1 MKVAAAHR
9 SYNSVAK
16 LRTIVAGVLVALV
29 PIVGLAA
36 PASAESAF
44 SYKTE
49 MNGDATITGCIG
61 TCPSALTIPSSVD
74 GKPVRIIANSAF
86 VNQNLSSVTIPNS
99 VQTIGS
105 GAFYGNDYLKSL
117 TLPNSVTYLGDRAF
131 AFCPLKSVDLGSSL
145 VFIGDGTF
153 YHNSL
158 ERLSIPSSVTNLGN
172 RAFFN
177 NSLTAVSFS
186 GEAPS
191 DGGEVFGANPSLEA
205 LYVTSGSTSWNSEFS
220 GVSVRFGPAP
230 ASSASATPTVVP
242 SESPNA
248 PADVTYVFDTNSDG
262 TVAITGFTGAIPVN
276 LVIPSQIEG
285 KPVTVIGPD
294 AFSSAALDS
303 VTIPDSVT
311 RIEDRAFWANHL
323 SSLDVPSTVTSV
335 GKSAFEYNS
344 LGSLT
349 LGSGLA
355 RIGESAFAHNNLV
368 SLTISKSVVNLGNY
382 AFSDNLLRSVTF
394 SGNAPA
400 RESIGV
406 FHGNESLTS
415 VNVAFGSTGWYAQYS
430 HLYVRVGEAPFTPT
444 IDGETPFLFTTDAS
458 KNVTV
463 TGYSGK
469 VPAELEIPAV
479 LDGHPVTA
487 IGFAAFYGKSLTS
500 VIIPDSVTDIGGYA
514 FSNNSLTSVRIPN
527 SVVTIGAGSFLNN
540 GLISAWVGASVTS
553 VGQYAFFLNSLVSVT
568 FAGNAPAEA
577 ENIFYQNP
585 DLIAVDISVGS
596 TGWGSTFSGIPIRNR
611 ISVMPANVR
620 SVRQTALSLA
630 VKTQGV
636 IKRTPQKTVKP
647 GSCTAGSSKSRCTSG
662 GHKVKQKKSHKKS
675 RLLH

>member
-1 MKVAAAHR
+1 MKVATAHR
-9 SYNSVAK
+9 SHNSAAK
-16 LRTIVAGVLVALV
+16 LRTTVTAVLVALV
-29 PIVGLAA
+29 PIVGLST
-36 PASAESAF
+36 PASAEGAF

-61 TCPSALTIPSSVD
+61 ACPSSLSIPSTID

-86 VNQNLSSVTIPNS
+86 VNQNLSTVTIPDS

-105 GAFYGNDYLKSL
+105 GAFYGNDYLKSVA
-117 TLPNSVTYLGDRAF
+117 LPNSVTYVGDRAF
-131 AFCPLKSVDLGSSL
+131 AFCPLKSVDLGSS
-145 VFIGDGTF
+145 VAFIGDGAF

-158 ERLSIPSSVTNLGN
+158 ERLNIPSSVTSLGS

-191 DGGEVFGANPSLEA
+191 DGGEVFGENPSLEA
-205 LYVTSGSTSWNSEFS
+205 LYVTSGSTSWNSTFS
-220 GVSVRFGPAP
+220 GVLVRLGPAP
-230 ASSASATPTVVP
+230 APSASATPSVIP
-242 SESPNA
+242 SESPSV
-248 PADVTYVFDTNSDG
+248 PTDVSYVFDTNNDG
-262 TVAITGFTGAIPVN
+262 TATITGFTGAISVN

-303 VTIPDSVT
+303 VTIPASVT

-323 SSLDVPSTVTSV
+323 SSLDVPSTVTSI
-335 GKSAFEYNS
+335 GKSAFEYNRLS
-344 LGSLT
+344 SLT
-349 LGSGLA
+349 LGSSLA
-355 RIGESAFAHNNLV
+355 SIGESAFAHNNLV
-368 SLTISKSVVNLGNY
+368 TLTIPKSVMSLGNY
-382 AFSDNLLRSVTF
+382 AFSDNLLRSATF

-406 FHGNESLTS
+406 FHGNQSLTS
-415 VNVAFGSTGWYAQYS
+415 VNVAFGSTGWYAQFS
-430 HLYVRVGEAPFTPT
+430 HLYVRVGDAPLTPT
-444 IDGETPFLFTTDAS
+444 IDGETPFLFTTDAN

-469 VPAELEIPAV
+469 APADLEIPAV

-487 IGFAAFYGKSLTS
+487 IGFAAFYGKSLSS

-527 SVVTIGAGSFLNN
+527 SVVTIGAGAFLNN
-540 GLISAWVGASVTS
+540 GLISAWVGASVTI
-553 VGQYAFFLNSLVSVT
+553 VGQYAFFLNSLASVT
-568 FAGNAPAEA
+568 FAGNAPSEA

-596 TGWGSTFSGIPIRNR
+596 TGWGTTFSGIPIRNR
-611 ISVMPANVR
+611 ISAMPANVR

-630 VKTQGV
+630 VKTQGA
-636 IKRTPQKTVKP
+636 IKRTPHKTVKA
-647 GSCTAGSSKSRCTSG
+647 GSCTAGASKGRCTPG
-662 GHKVKQKKSHKKS
+662 GHKVKQKKSHKKN
-675 RLLH
+675 H

>member
-1 MKVAAAHR
+1 
-9 SYNSVAK
+9 
-16 LRTIVAGVLVALV
+16 
-29 PIVGLAA
+29 
-36 PASAESAF
+36 
-44 SYKTE
+44 
-49 MNGDATITGCIG
+49 
-61 TCPSALTIPSSVD
+61 
-74 GKPVRIIANSAF
+74 
-86 VNQNLSSVTIPNS
+86 
-99 VQTIGS
+99 
-105 GAFYGNDYLKSL
+105 
-117 TLPNSVTYLGDRAF
+117 
-131 AFCPLKSVDLGSSL
+131 
-145 VFIGDGTF
+145 
-153 YHNSL
+153 
-158 ERLSIPSSVTNLGN
+158 
-172 RAFFN
+172 
-177 NSLTAVSFS
+177 
-186 GEAPS
+186 
-191 DGGEVFGANPSLEA
+191 
-205 LYVTSGSTSWNSEFS
+205 
-220 GVSVRFGPAP
+220 
-230 ASSASATPTVVP
+230 
-242 SESPNA
+242 
-248 PADVTYVFDTNSDG
+248 
-262 TVAITGFTGAIPVN
+262 

-311 RIEDRAFWANHL
+311 RIGDRAFWANHL

-335 GKSAFEYNS
+335 GKSAFEYNR

-355 RIGESAFAHNNLV
+355 RVGESAFAHNNLV

-430 HLYVRVGEAPFTPT
+430 HLYVRVGEAPFTQT

-458 KNVTV
+458 KKVTV

-540 GLISAWVGASVTS
+540 ELISAWVGASVTS

-620 SVRQTALSLA
+620 SGQQASSFVPA
-630 VKTQGV
+630 
-636 IKRTPQKTVKP
+636 KTVTVVKRAAQKVARA
-647 GSCTAGSSKSRCTSG
+647 SKCAAGSGKGRCTPR
-662 GHKVKQKKSHKKS
+662 GHKVKLQKSHKKS
-675 RLLH
+675 R